1 MKEIIQTDT
10 APAAIGPYAQGIRA
24 AHMVF
29 TAGQIG
35 IDPKTG
41 EIVPG
46 GIKAETER
54 ALLNIR
60 AIVEAAGSSL
70 ENVVKTTVF
79 LRDLNDFTHMNEVYQ
94 QFFGS
99 SLPARS
105 TVQARLPKEA
115 KVEIEAI
122 ALLD

>member
-24 AHMVF
+24 AHMIF

-41 EIVPG
+41 E
-46 GIKAETER
+46 AETER
-54 ALLNIR
+54 ALLNIK

-122 ALLD
+122 AVVD

>member
-1 MKEIIQTDT
+1 MKDIIQTDN

-41 EIVPG
+41 EIVAG

-54 ALLNIR
+54 ALLNIK
-60 AIVEAAGSSL
+60 AIVETAGSSL
-70 ENVVKTTVF
+70 EKVVKTTVF
-79 LRDLNDFTHMNEVYQ
+79 LRDLNDFTKMNEVYQ

-105 TVQARLPKEA
+105 TVQVRLPKEA
-115 KVEIEAI
+115 GVEIEAI
-122 ALLD
+122 ATAD

>member
-1 MKEIIQTDT
+1 MKDIIQTDS

-41 EIVPG
+41 EIVAG

-54 ALLNIR
+54 ALLNIK

-70 ENVVKTTVF
+70 EKVVKTTVF
-79 LRDLNDFTHMNEVYQ
+79 LRDLNDFTKMNEVYQ

-105 TVQARLPKEA
+105 TVQVRLPKEA
-115 KVEIEAI
+115 GVEIEAI
-122 ALLD
+122 ATAD

>member
-1 MKEIIQTDT
+1 MKDIIQTDA

-41 EIVPG
+41 EIVSG

-54 ALLNIR
+54 ALLNIK

-70 ENVVKTTVF
+70 EKVVKTTVF
-79 LRDLNDFTHMNEVYQ
+79 LRDLNDFTKMNEVYQ

-105 TVQARLPKEA
+105 TVQVRLPKEA
-115 KVEIEAI
+115 GVEIEAI
-122 ALLD
+122 ATAD

>member
-1 MKEIIQTDT
+1 MKTIIQTDA

-41 EIVPG
+41 EIVSG

-54 ALLNIR
+54 ALLNIK
-60 AIVEAAGSSL
+60 AIVEAAGSSM
-70 ENVVKTTVF
+70 EKVVKTTVF

-105 TVQARLPKEA
+105 TVQVRLPKEA
-115 KVEIEAI
+115 GVEIEAI
-122 ALLD
+122 ALVD

>member
-1 MKEIIQTDT
+1 MKTIIQTDT
-10 APAAIGPYAQGIRA
+10 APAAIGPYAQGIQVA
-24 AHMVF
+24 NMVF

-41 EIVPG
+41 EIASG
-46 GIKAETER
+46 GIRAETER
-54 ALLNIR
+54 TLLNIK

-70 ENVVKTTVF
+70 EKVVKTTVF
-79 LRDLNDFTHMNEVYQ
+79 LRDLNDFAHMNEVYQ

-115 KVEIEAI
+115 GIEIEAI
-122 ALLD
+122 AFVD

>member
-1 MKEIIQTDT
+1 MKEIIQTHN

-24 AHMVF
+24 ANMVF

-41 EIVPG
+41 EIASG

-54 ALLNIR
+54 ALLNIK

-70 ENVVKTTVF
+70 EKVVKTTVF
-79 LRDLNDFTHMNEVYQ
+79 LRDLNDFAHMNEVYQ
-94 QFFGS
+94 RFFGS

-115 KVEIEAI
+115 RVEIEAI
-122 ALLD
+122 AFVD